1 MSPKS
6 VLPCLVVAVFAVLP
20 LHAAAKTCSVAI
32 GSNDAMQFDKQEIR
46 IAADC
51 TQVKL
56 TLRHTGALPTE
67 VMGHNWVLTTTAD
80 MQAAATD
87 GMSAGLDKDYVK
99 AGDARIIAHS
109 KIIGGGETTSVT
121 FAVSKLAA
129 GTAYTYFCS
138 FPGHWGIMKGTLA
151 LK

>member
-1 MSPKS
+1 M
-6 VLPCLVVAVFAVLP
+6 F
-20 LHAAAKTCSVAI
+20 
-32 GSNDAMQFDKQEIR
+32 R
-46 IAADC
+46 
-51 TQVKL
+51 KL
-56 TLRHTGALPTE
+56 LITGALAVVASPAFAAGECATE
-67 VMGHNWVLTTTAD
+67 IHGDDAMKFDKASIDVPASCKEFTVTLKHSGKMAKNVMGHNWVLTTTAD

>member
-1 MSPKS
+1 MFRTI
-6 VLPCLVVAVFAVLP
+6 VFAAAVLSASP
-20 LHAAAKTCSVAI
+20 SVFAACSVDI
-32 GSNDAMQFDKQEIR
+32 EGNDAMQFNLKTIDVDKSCK
-46 IAADC
+46 DF
-51 TQVKL
+51 TVNLK
-56 TLRHTGALPTE
+56 HTGKMAKN

>member
-1 MSPKS
+1 MFRTI
-6 VLPCLVVAVFAVLP
+6 VFAAAVLSASP
-20 LHAAAKTCSVAI
+20 SVFAACSVDI
-32 GSNDAMQFDKQEIR
+32 EGNDAMEFNLKTIDVDKSCK
-46 IAADC
+46 DF
-51 TQVKL
+51 TVNLK
-56 TLRHTGALPTE
+56 HTGKMAKN